1 MCLAVPGRIVEI
13 VDQTQQI
20 AKVEVGGVRRNISVA
35 LLDDVKVGD
44 WVLIH
49 VGFAIQK
56 VDEEEALQTLAFLHQ
71 LGGAFS
77 ASGDAPSSKPQK
89 RIRQT
94 GAKSVEF
101 FRPASS
107 SHAPFSHRLGSTS
120 TAVP

>member
-35 LLDDVKVGD
+35 LLDNVRVGD

-56 VDEEEALQTLAFLHQ
+56 VDEEEALQTLSFLHQ
-71 LGGAFS
+71 LEGAS
-77 ASGDAPSSKPQK
+77 PDEP
-89 RIRQT
+89 
-94 GAKSVEF
+94 
-101 FRPASS
+101 
-107 SHAPFSHRLGSTS
+107 
-120 TAVP
+120 